1 MANTGTEQIEVIEW
15 NGKNGKTIFAAFSSY
30 KLYRK
35 KLRGD
40 FFLASIFS
48 VPSGHKVFDF
58 IFTIDILPSLFNW
71 KLYKK
76 SMAHENLIF

>member
-1 MANTGTEQIEVIEW
+1 MPQIVSGSGGIILALNKSKSLNEMAKM
-15 NGKNGKTIFAAFSSY
+15 GKRFLLLSRLINC
-30 KLYRK
+30 RR

-58 IFTIDILPSLFNW
+58 IFTIDILPSLFN
-71 KLYKK
+71 
-76 SMAHENLIF
+76 